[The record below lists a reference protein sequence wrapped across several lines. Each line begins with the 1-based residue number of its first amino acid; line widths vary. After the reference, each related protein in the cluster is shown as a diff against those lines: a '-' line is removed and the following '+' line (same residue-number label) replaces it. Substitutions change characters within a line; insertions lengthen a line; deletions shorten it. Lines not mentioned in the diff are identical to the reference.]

1 MSGDAI
7 LTVSNLGELEVAE
20 YVGVAV
26 GISSMAQSFP
36 ELQTISGLVSS
47 MSI

>member
-26 GISSMAQSFP
+26 GIASIALPFP
-36 ELQTISGLVSS
+36 ELQTTSGFVSA